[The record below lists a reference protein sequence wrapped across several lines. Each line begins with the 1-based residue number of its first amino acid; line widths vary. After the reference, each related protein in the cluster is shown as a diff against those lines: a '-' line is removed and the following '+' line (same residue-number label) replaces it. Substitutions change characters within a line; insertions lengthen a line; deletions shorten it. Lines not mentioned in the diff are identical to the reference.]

1 MFLSATSS
9 IFLDG
14 SPRFSRRT
22 VCVTSKSNELEVR
35 YIESGKSACDW
46 FMIYSNQ
53 NSDFDHSTG
62 EIDLMEYENRN

>member
-35 YIESGKSACDW
+35 YIESGKSACD
-46 FMIYSNQ
+46 
-53 NSDFDHSTG
+53 
-62 EIDLMEYENRN
+62 